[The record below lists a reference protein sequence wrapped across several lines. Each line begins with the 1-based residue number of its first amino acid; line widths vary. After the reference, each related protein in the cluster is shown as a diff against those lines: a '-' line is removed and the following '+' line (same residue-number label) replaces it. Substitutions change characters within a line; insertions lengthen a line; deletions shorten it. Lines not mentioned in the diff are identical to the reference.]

1 MCIVGGVVGSFY
13 YPPLLVTVNSLIS
26 SSPHALYSLGT
37 ATTAGV
43 QAVASTG
50 TIAGSIAEGVT
61 YGVAYSSVSTGVTS
75 TVASVAS
82 TFTRAAVSSLAAG
95 PLMTSILVGLDTT
108 TTDETWDCWKPV
120 LHETTH
126 HSKEGIALCDCLTD
140 NRIKQ
145 VFQTKDDYNNDCY
158 YLVNIWE
165 ETFVLSPVYK
175 NDALYAYHATRV

>member
-26 SSPHALYSLGT
+26 SSPHTLYSLGT

-43 QAVASTG
+43 QAVTG

-61 YGVAYSSVSTGVTS
+61 YGVAYGSASTGVTS
-75 TVASVAS
+75 TVASIAS
-82 TFTRAAVSSLAAG
+82 TFTKAAVSSLATG
-95 PLMTSILVGLDTT
+95 PLSTTILVGLD

-126 HSKEGIALCDCLTD
+126 PSKEGILLNDCLTD

-145 VFQTKDDYNNDCY
+145 VFQTKDDKNNDYY

-165 ETFVLSPVYK
+165 ETFILSPVYK
-175 NDALYAYHATRV
+175 NDTLYAYHATRL